1 MAIKESEVPRG
12 ELFVTTKVMKNV
24 TDIPGAIEASL
35 KKLQLD
41 YVDLYVACA

>member
-1 MAIKESEVPRG
+1 MAIKESEVPRE